1 MLWRIVFWPNSGSHL
16 HVNIRVS
23 QSTWEFCPWR
33 VRNWQPLPFLAS
45 RHTSTILITPFHLT
59 ISPLSRLC
67 DLYLADSGVF
77 VFTFCVLSML
87 WIYINISRTWFTVRY
102 LIDCVISSNHFRH
115 INIINDNIYIYIYCQ
130 LTLNHHQ
137 IKLFFS
143 VMEIWYWV
151 SFGKQNTCIKII
163 HSAQVEWEVRENTM
177 IHLGN
182 MWCTTCT
189 SRHVRMRITTIVIYF
204 AGHKFRVT
212 PPN

>member
-45 RHTSTILITPFHLT
+45 RHTSTILITPFLLT

-102 LIDCVISSNHFRH
+102 LIDCVISWNHFRH
-115 INIINDNIYIYIYCQ
+115 INIINDNIYIYI
-130 LTLNHHQ
+130 LSINFKSSSNK
-137 IKLFFS
+137 IVFFS
-143 VMEIWYWV
+143 HGDLV
-151 SFGKQNTCIKII
+151 
-163 HSAQVEWEVRENTM
+163 
-177 IHLGN
+177 LGQFWKTKHMHKDN
-182 MWCTTCT
+182 SLCT
-189 SRHVRMRITTIVIYF
+189 SRMGSQGKYNDSLGKYVMHNMHVTSCAHAHNYNS
-204 AGHKFRVT
+204 HLFRRS
-212 PPN
+212 